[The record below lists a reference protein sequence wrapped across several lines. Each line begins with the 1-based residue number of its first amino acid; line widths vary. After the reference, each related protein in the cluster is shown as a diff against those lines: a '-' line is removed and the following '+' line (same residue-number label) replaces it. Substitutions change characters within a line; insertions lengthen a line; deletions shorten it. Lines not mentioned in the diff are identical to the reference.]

1 MRTLDALPAAN
12 AAPMVDPSVRRNLL
26 ILALVLTAIPL
37 IAAIVAGF
45 AR

>member
-12 AAPMVDPSVRRNLL
+12 AAPMVDASVRRNLL
-26 ILALVLTAIPL
+26 IIALVLAAIPL